1 MQLLRQVKTLYPL
14 DLSFAIIR
22 VNLSS
27 EKVKRMKMEN
37 SVFEAEVLAIN
48 EGLLFNEGL
57 LWLSSL
63 PYRAVEIETDSLP
76 AVQAI
81 NMHQENVLE
90 VGFALDDCRAY
101 IQSNQG
107 WTITF
112 AERQA
117 NKATHLMAKI
127 LCLHECQ
134 SIFTS
139 PPNLLL
145 ETLLYDVS
153 F

>member
-1 MQLLRQVKTLYPL
+1 
-14 DLSFAIIR
+14 
-22 VNLSS
+22 
-27 EKVKRMKMEN
+27 MEN

-48 EGLLFNEGL
+48 EGLL
-57 LWLSSL
+57 WLSSL
-63 PYRAVEIETDSLP
+63 PYRTVENETDSLL

-81 NMHQENVLE
+81 NRHQENVLE

-101 IQSNQG
+101 IQSNHG

-117 NKATHLMAKI
+117 NKAAHLMVKI
-127 LCLHECQ
+127 SCSHECQ

-145 ETLLYDVS
+145 ICCRRLCCMMLL
-153 F
+153 FNEIFTFKKKKLILTTA